1 VTGFSDIRRE
11 PTDGD
16 DDETNDYYAGGERS
30 GQVVRAPKKATD
42 LADTLFKKARENV
55 PSEEEMDEFRGEQ
68 KFTGAGYRL
77 DRGSAAADG
86 PDVVGRKNVTRTFT
100 FYRNG
105 FVVDDGPLRAFDDP
119 ANRTLLEEI
128 DQGFVPREM
137 EEPGIGNVSIQL
149 VDRKGDDYIPEVKK
163 VVPFA
168 GEGQRLAGPS
178 SSGNTTGVGPVD
190 TQAMAEAL
198 SVDESRRV
206 VSVQVRLHDGTRIVA
221 RVNED
226 HTVGDVRRFVAL
238 SRPNAAFS
246 LSTTF
251 PKKVLTDDN
260 ATVKEAGLA
269 GAVVVQTLI

>member
-1 VTGFSDIRRE
+1 
-11 PTDGD
+11 
-16 DDETNDYYAGGERS
+16 
-30 GQVVRAPKKATD
+30 
-42 LADTLFKKARENV
+42 
-55 PSEEEMDEFRGEQ
+55 
-68 KFTGAGYRL
+68 
-77 DRGSAAADG
+77 
-86 PDVVGRKNVTRTFT
+86 
-100 FYRNG
+100 
-105 FVVDDGPLRAFDDP
+105 
-119 ANRTLLEEI
+119 
-128 DQGFVPREM
+128 
-137 EEPGIGNVSIQL
+137 
-149 VDRKGDDYIPEVKK
+149 